1 MSRYAAVHANP
12 QGVGDSRPTA
22 LQIVENEG
30 MAGKLDGK
38 VVVITG
44 VSSGLGVETV
54 RAMAA
59 TGATLY
65 LTARDLDKAKAALSE
80 IFNPET
86 MHLVQMDQASLDS
99 VRNAAKSILAKTDR
113 VNILINNAGIMA
125 VPDLQLTVDGYEAH
139 FATNH
144 LSHFLFF
151 QLLKSAML
159 AGTSPEFQSRVVNM
173 ASSGHRAGG
182 INPSDNYHYQKGD
195 YNPSLAYVQSKTANI
210 YMANEIERRFGSLGL
225 HATSVHPG
233 GIATGLGR
241 HLPAEYL
248 QSLYQNQDLIKMF
261 KNPEQGAATSVWAA
275 IGKEW
280 EGRGGRYLS
289 DCAEAMPGEDDM
301 NVWSATSVSY
311 TYSPENEARLWKDS
325 LHMVGLSDD
334 L

>member
-1 MSRYAAVHANP
+1 MSRYAAFHASP
-12 QGVGDSRPTA
+12 QGAGDSRPTA
-22 LQIVENEG
+22 LQIVKDED

-38 VVVITG
+38 VAVITG
-44 VSSGLGVETV
+44 VSAGLGIETV

-65 LTARDLDKAKAALSE
+65 LTARDLDKAKTALGD
-80 IFNPET
+80 IFNPDR
-86 MHLVQMDQASLDS
+86 MQLVQMDQASLEN
-99 VRNAAKSILAKTDR
+99 VRNAAKSILEKTDR

-125 VPDLQLTVDGYEAH
+125 VLDLQLTADGYESQ

-159 AGTSPEFQSRVVNM
+159 AGSSPEFQSRVVNL
-173 ASSGHRAGG
+173 ASSGHRLGG
-182 INPSDNYHYQKGD
+182 INSSDNYHYQKGN
-195 YNPSLAYVQSKTANI
+195 YNPSLAYAQSKTANI

-233 GIATGLGR
+233 GVATVLGR

-248 QSLYQNQDLIKMF
+248 QSMYQNQDMVNMF
-261 KNPEQGAATSVWAA
+261 KSPEQGAATSIWAA
-275 IGKEW
+275 IGKAW

-289 DCAEAMPGEDDM
+289 DCSEAMPGEDDM
-301 NVWSATSVSY
+301 NSWSATTVSY

-334 L
+334 V